1 MSDSDKKSI
10 PVWQTVLYIL
20 FFIIVAAALFFLL
33 DSFGIIG
40 FLAAGGL

>member
-10 PVWQTVLYIL
+10 PVWQTALYIL
-20 FFIIVAAALFFLL
+20 FFIIVAIALFFIL

>member
-1 MSDSDKKSI
+1 MSDSDKKST
-10 PVWQTVLYIL
+10 PVWQTVLYII
-20 FFIIVAAALFFLL
+20 FFIIVAIFLAYSL

>member
-1 MSDSDKKSI
+1 MSDTDKKST
-10 PVWQTVLYIL
+10 PVWQTVLYII
-20 FFIIVAAALFFLL
+20 FFIIVAISLFFIL